1 MVTTSVRVS
10 RPDFQRWA
18 ARAGVAGPVLFTAG
32 FFVQEAF
39 RQGDYSRIADPIS
52 ALEADPRGWIQQLNF
67 VAFAVLLTI
76 FAIGLHR
83 GIAKTRYGWAG
94 PALLGVAA
102 VGLIL
107 AAVFPL
113 REDPAGEPYD
123 PGHHVIAG
131 VTFFS
136 CSALALV
143 VLSHRFAADPRWR
156 GLARYVG
163 VAGIL
168 GLGCFVL
175 LGRFAMP
182 GGAPLHEV
190 AGLLQR
196 MTVLAVTFPALVA
209 IALRLRRL
217 ASRPPALSRS

>member
-32 FFVQEAF
+32 FSS
-39 RQGDYSRIADPIS
+39 RSISPSDYSRIADPIS

-102 VGLIL
+102 VG
-107 AAVFPL
+107 
-113 REDPAGEPYD
+113 
-123 PGHHVIAG
+123 
-131 VTFFS
+131 
-136 CSALALV
+136 
-143 VLSHRFAADPRWR
+143 
-156 GLARYVG
+156 
-163 VAGIL
+163 
-168 GLGCFVL
+168 
-175 LGRFAMP
+175 
-182 GGAPLHEV
+182 
-190 AGLLQR
+190 
-196 MTVLAVTFPALVA
+196 
-209 IALRLRRL
+209 
-217 ASRPPALSRS
+217 

>member
-10 RPDFQRWA
+10 RPGFQRWA

-32 FFVQEAF
+32 FLVQEAV
-39 RQGDYSRIADPIS
+39 RREDYSRVADPIS
-52 ALEADPRGWIQQLNF
+52 ALEADPRGWIQQVNF
-67 VAFAVLLTI
+67 LVFAVLLTI

-83 GIAKTRYGWAG
+83 GIATTRYGWAG

-143 VLSHRFAADPRWR
+143 VLSRRFAADPRWR

-163 VAGIL
+163 IAGIL
-168 GLGCFVL
+168 GLGCFVV

-196 MTVLAVTFPALVA
+196 MTLLVVTFPALVA

-217 ASRPPALSRS
+217 ACRPSALTRS

>member
-1 MVTTSVRVS
+1 MGG
-10 RPDFQRWA
+10 
-18 ARAGVAGPVLFTAG
+18 GVALASMAWSP
-32 FFVQEAF
+32 
-39 RQGDYSRIADPIS
+39 
-52 ALEADPRGWIQQLNF
+52 LEADPSGWIQQLNF
-67 VAFAVLLTI
+67 LAFAALLLI
-76 FAIGLHR
+76 FAAGLHR
-83 GIAKTRYGWAG
+83 GIAATRFGWAG

-123 PGHHVIAG
+123 PGHHVISG
-131 VTFFS
+131 ITFFS

-143 VLSHRFAADPRWR
+143 MLSRRFAADPRWR

-163 VAGIL
+163 VVGVV
-168 GLGCFVL
+168 GLGCFVM

-182 GGAPLHEV
+182 EDAPLHDV

-196 MTVLAVTFPALVA
+196 FTLLAVTFPALVT

-217 ASRPPALSRS
+217 AGRPPVLIRS

>member
-18 ARAGVAGPVLFTAG
+18 AHAGVAGPVLFTAG
-32 FFVQEAF
+32 FFVQEAL
-39 RQGDYSRIADPIS
+39 RRGDYSRVADPIS

-67 VAFAVLLTI
+67 LVFAVLLTI
-76 FAIGLHR
+76 FAVGLHR
-83 GIAKTRYGWAG
+83 GIAKARYGWAG

-102 VGLIL
+102 VGLAL

-143 VLSHRFAADPRWR
+143 VLSRRFAADPWWR

-209 IALRLRRL
+209 MALRLRRL
-217 ASRPPALSRS
+217 ACRPPALTRS

>member
-1 MVTTSVRVS
+1 MVTTSVRVFH
-10 RPDFQRWA
+10 PGFQRWA

-32 FFVQEAF
+32 FLVQETF
-39 RQGDYSRIADPIS
+39 LRDDYSRIADPIS
-52 ALEADPRGWIQQLNF
+52 ALEADPSGWIQQLNF
-67 VAFAVLLTI
+67 LIFAALLTI
-76 FAIGLHR
+76 FAVGLHR
-83 GIAKTRYGWAG
+83 GIANTRYGWAG
-94 PALLGVAA
+94 PALLGAAA

-113 REDPAGEPYD
+113 RADQAGEPYD

-143 VLSHRFAADPRWR
+143 VLSRRLDADPRWR

-163 VAGIL
+163 VAGIV
-168 GLGCFVL
+168 GLGCFVM

-196 MTVLAVTFPALVA
+196 MTLLAVTFPALVA
-209 IALRLRRL
+209 IALRLGRL
-217 ASRPPALSRS
+217 ACRPRALIRS